1 MVPPKEDRGAVLC
14 PLGCRDR
21 LHGRRL
27 GSGPNG
33 VGGGA
38 ATGQSHEVCRVGL
51 VITPSRPAR
60 ELKQTNQRSNLNGQ
74 EHLADLFANT
84 F

>member
-21 LHGRRL
+21 PHGRRL

-33 VGGGA
+33 VG
-38 ATGQSHEVCRVGL
+38 VGL
-51 VITPSRPAR
+51 GGGQPRVNRTKFAVLVWLSPPHARPG
-60 ELKQTNQRSNLNGQ
+60 S
-74 EHLADLFANT
+74 
-84 F
+84 